1 MSKKICK
8 DLDKRLDKIK
18 VKPDYQ
24 RKQRITKPKEYCY
37 KHTKKQAKNR
47 ITKKCCICVELE
59 RRKERR
65 NRKREEKEK
74 RSQNNST
81 SINKIGN

>member
-1 MSKKICK
+1 M
-8 DLDKRLDKIK
+8 KIK

-47 ITKKCCICVELE
+47 
-59 RRKERR
+59 
-65 NRKREEKEK
+65 
-74 RSQNNST
+74 
-81 SINKIGN
+81 NK